1 MQMKVTQ
8 TDCDLTL
15 DRERLKEEIRS
26 TYGRVAEEPNGEFHF
41 HRGPEYAASMLGY
54 DRAELDALPDAV
66 TAPFAGVGNPF
77 QAGPLPRGSRVIDL
91 GSGSGMDCLLAARRV
106 GPEGEVVGLD
116 MTDAMLRTAAAGAA
130 AIGADHVRF
139 ERTDIANLPFDNAS
153 VDVAI
158 SNGVINLSP
167 EKARV
172 FAELYRV
179 VRRGGRV
186 QFADIVLDAELSA
199 GARNDIEL
207 WVG

>member
-1 MQMKVTQ
+1 MT
-8 TDCDLTL
+8 TDCDLTF
-15 DRERLKEEIRS
+15 DRERLKQEIRT
-26 TYGRVAEEPNGEFHF
+26 TYGRVAEEPDGDFHF

-54 DRAELDALPDAV
+54 DRAELDALPDSV

-77 QAGPLPRGSRVIDL
+77 HAGALPRGARVIDL

-106 GPEGEVVGLD
+106 GPQGEVVGLD
-116 MTDAMLRTAAAGAA
+116 MTDAMLRKAAAGAA
-130 AIGADHVRF
+130 VSGAENVRF
-139 ERTDIANLPFDNAS
+139 DRADISDLPLGDAS

-167 EKARV
+167 EKEGV

-179 VRRGGRV
+179 LRPGGRV
-186 QFADIVLDAELSA
+186 QFADIVIEAELSA
-199 GARNDIEL
+199 AARNDIEL